1 MAESDLLI
9 SKKAA
14 LIVVALALF
23 LFTLVSPIALGDS
36 SSSDDGTVSLRI
48 ETDKP
53 LYLRGEVV
61 KVYVYVVNSKNV
73 PVKYPSSIGHSI
85 AYPIGRGV
93 GYAVSTDINWMPP
106 IPTFPP
112 QSKTLLPFPMP
123 LGDPSF
129 TWSTRNRNGRK
140 LSVGAYTIRVS
151 VAGAEIYL
159 SSEITIRLYPDLDAY
174 PRPTKWGFY

>member
-1 MAESDLLI
+1 VAESDLLI
-9 SKKAA
+9 SKKA

-36 SSSDDGTVSLRI
+36 SSSDDGTVSLHI

-73 PVKYPSSIGHSI
+73 PVKYPSVMRRSIVYSD
-85 AYPIGRGV
+85 GRPV
-93 GYAVSTDINWMPP
+93 GYALCININWMPP

-112 QSKTLLPFPMP
+112 QSKTLFPDS
-123 LGDPSF
+123 LDDSSF

-140 LSVGAYTIRVS
+140 LSVGAYTIRVN

-159 SSEITIRLYPDLDAY
+159 SSEITIRIYPDLDAY

>member
-1 MAESDLLI
+1 VADSGLLI

-36 SSSDDGTVSLRI
+36 SSSDDGTVSLHI

-53 LYLRGEVV
+53 SYLRGEVV

-73 PVKYPSSIGHSI
+73 PIEYPSSIEHYIVYSD
-85 AYPIGRGV
+85 GRPV
-93 GYAVSTDINWMPP
+93 GYALCIDINWMPP

-112 QSKTLLPFPMP
+112 QSKTLFPVP
-123 LGDPSF
+123 LGDSSF

-140 LSVGAYTIRVS
+140 LSVGAYTIRVY
-151 VAGAEIYL
+151 VEGAEIYL
-159 SSEITIRLYPDLDAY
+159 SSEITIRIYPDLDAY

>member
-1 MAESDLLI
+1 LI
-9 SKKAA
+9 SKKAG

-23 LFTLVSPIALGDS
+23 LFTLVSPIAVGDS

-73 PVKYPSSIGHSI
+73 PVKYPSMMEHSVGDAVCSTHI
-85 AYPIGRGV
+85 TWMYPG
-93 GYAVSTDINWMPP
+93 
-106 IPTFPP
+106 PTFPP
-112 QSKTLLPFPMP
+112 QSKTLFPVP
-123 LGDPSF
+123 LGDSSF

-140 LSVGAYTIRVS
+140 VSVGAYMIRVN

-159 SSEITIRLYPDLDAY
+159 SSEITIRVYPDFDAY

>member
-1 MAESDLLI
+1 MI

-36 SSSDDGTVSLRI
+36 SSSDDGTVSLHI

-73 PVKYPSSIGHSI
+73 PVEYPSLWGYSVVYSD
-85 AYPIGRGV
+85 GRFV
-93 GYAVSTDINWMPP
+93 GYAVSISINWMYP

-112 QSKTLLPFPMP
+112 QSKTLFPDL
-123 LGDPSF
+123 LGDSSF

-140 LSVGAYTIRVS
+140 VSVGAYTIRVN
-151 VAGAEIYL
+151 VDGAEICL
-159 SSEITIRLYPDLDAY
+159 SSEVTIRVYPDLDAY

>member
-1 MAESDLLI
+1 MAESGLLI

-73 PVKYPSSIGHSI
+73 PVEYPSSIEHSI
-85 AYPIGRGV
+85 VYSDGRGV
-93 GYAVSTDINWMPP
+93 GYAVSIDINWMPP

-112 QSKTLLPFPMP
+112 QSKTLFPDL
-123 LGDPSF
+123 LGDSSF

-140 LSVGAYTIRVS
+140 VSVGAYTIRVS

-159 SSEITIRLYPDLDAY
+159 SSEITIRVYPDLDAY

>member
-1 MAESDLLI
+1 VAESDLLI

-23 LFTLVSPIALGDS
+23 LFTLVPPIALGDS
-36 SSSDDGTVSLRI
+36 SSSDDGTVSLSI

-73 PVKYPSSIGHSI
+73 PVKYPSSMEYYIVYSD
-85 AYPIGRGV
+85 GRPV
-93 GYAVSTDINWMPP
+93 GYTLCIEITWMYPG
-106 IPTFPP
+106 PTFPP
-112 QSKTLLPFPMP
+112 QSKTLFPVP
-123 LGDPSF
+123 LGDSSF

-140 LSVGAYTIRVS
+140 VSVGAYTIRVC
-151 VAGAEIYL
+151 VRGEIYL
-159 SSEITIRLYPDLDAY
+159 SSEITIRVCPDLDAY

>member
-1 MAESDLLI
+1 VAESDPLI
-9 SKKAA
+9 SKKAG

-73 PVKYPSSIGHSI
+73 PVEYPSVMRRSIVYSD
-85 AYPIGRGV
+85 GRPV
-93 GYAVSTDINWMPP
+93 GYALCININWMPP

-112 QSKTLLPFPMP
+112 QSKTLFPVP
-123 LGDPSF
+123 LDDSSF
-129 TWSTRNRNGRK
+129 SWSTRNRNGRK
-140 LSVGAYTIRVS
+140 LSVGAYTIRVN

-159 SSEITIRLYPDLDAY
+159 SSEITIRVYPDLDAH

>member
-1 MAESDLLI
+1 MI

-73 PVKYPSSIGHSI
+73 PVEYPSSIEHYIVYSD
-85 AYPIGRGV
+85 GRFV
-93 GYAVSTDINWMPP
+93 GDVCMHTCITWMPP

-112 QSKTLLPFPMP
+112 QSKTLFPVP
-123 LGDPSF
+123 LGDSSF

-140 LSVGAYTIRVS
+140 LSVGAYTIRVY
-151 VAGAEIYL
+151 VEGAEIYL
-159 SSEITIRLYPDLDAY
+159 SSEITIRIYPDLDAY